1 MDEKKIGKTRSRRG
15 TSTDQA
21 KGAPVGSNGD
31 GVSLANGAVWD
42 ALRSPVRLQMLEAIR
57 CRPGVDASRLA
68 KALDSSPP
76 RLYYHLKILLEAGL
90 IRESHEA
97 DADEERSARG
107 PSAVG
112 YRATHDDHPDG
123 FFDGDGTAVDR
134 SARLMSSL
142 AQVGI
147 ESVLS
152 PAATTALA
160 DFRHEALEASE
171 IEAIG
176 GHIEAIRAIL
186 TEARARRR
194 SKREI
199 VRATAFVGVCIA
211 ELERAV
217 LPDGPTS
224 PVGRGR
230 STASPASSASTA
242 SRGSAGSNGSTGS
255 DGSSGSNGHS

>member
-57 CRPGVDASRLA
+57 CRPGVDAGRLA

-90 IRESHEA
+90 IRESRND
-97 DADEERSARG
+97 DAQDERSARG

-112 YRATHDDHPDG
+112 YRATHDDHPQG
-123 FFDGDGTAVDR
+123 FFDGDGAAVDR
-134 SARLMSSL
+134 SARLLSNL
-142 AQVGI
+142 AQAGI

-152 PAATTALA
+152 PATSTALA
-160 DFRHEALEASE
+160 DFRHEALEANE

-224 PVGRGR
+224 PIGRGR
-230 STASPASSASTA
+230 SASSTA
-242 SRGSAGSNGSTGS
+242 SRRSDGSNGSTGS
-255 DGSSGSNGHS
+255 NGFSGSNGHS